1 MFGKDPNCVKCGKEM
16 KGDEV
21 VLVKMRYPR
30 RKGVTEI
37 KAYLKNICRMDSQ
50 HETGGL
56 AKDALAFYAEV
67 FHGELQTYGEAD
79 FPTPEEAKPCLKMAE
94 NTHCI
99 PGHF

>member
-21 VLVKMRYPR
+21 VLLKMLYPR

-37 KAYLKNICRMDSQ
+37 KAYLKNVCRMDSQ

-56 AKDALAFYAEV
+56 AKDALAFWCRSISWRTANLR
-67 FHGELQTYGEAD
+67 GS
-79 FPTPEEAKPCLKMAE
+79 
-94 NTHCI
+94 
-99 PGHF
+99 

>member
-37 KAYLKNICRMDSQ
+37 KAYLKNVCRMDSQ

-56 AKDALAFYAEV
+56 V
-67 FHGELQTYGEAD
+67 
-79 FPTPEEAKPCLKMAE
+79 
-94 NTHCI
+94 
-99 PGHF
+99 